1 MLRVLCLDELS
12 ALSINVCFYILYM
25 VKVLIILEKKI
36 KRQSLGT
43 AQDVVSRVRALSLRS
58 YFGYPWL
65 RWEGLSTN
73 KEGSCSINIWGYFW
87 NPTPAAQPRPPS
99 PPLIPSSHSFPSFFP
114 LIPYPRPTSSLL
126 VFPSL
131 FLSTRCH
138 CIAGSSMDKLFITN
152 EALAAKPATI
162 AKLAYK
168 LIFQAVSS
176 IDGRALNAVQE
187 HPYSPPV
194 SAMVAFSKV
203 VKNNTALAVVHVEGN
218 KMYDATKPSDVAS
231 FKKLV
236 LSGGNHSFKVVM
248 RPTLKGGTPTPTDFD
263 AVGEALQGLRHVE
276 TVET

>member
-1 MLRVLCLDELS
+1 
-12 ALSINVCFYILYM
+12 
-25 VKVLIILEKKI
+25 
-36 KRQSLGT
+36 
-43 AQDVVSRVRALSLRS
+43 
-58 YFGYPWL
+58 
-65 RWEGLSTN
+65 
-73 KEGSCSINIWGYFW
+73 
-87 NPTPAAQPRPPS
+87 
-99 PPLIPSSHSFPSFFP
+99 
-114 LIPYPRPTSSLL
+114 
-126 VFPSL
+126 
-131 FLSTRCH
+131 
-138 CIAGSSMDKLFITN
+138 MDKLFITN

-263 AVGEALQGLRHVE
+263 AVGEALMGGTSQCMAFYKGMRYPVILDKEYALQVIKLGEEQLVNGLHLGVSLAEQAADYADQLRIIKSAIVRQYISGRDIEAAAASIESTEEEMTRYFFMNLYHR
-276 TVET
+276 